1 MLLDA
6 LQAEHNITPLGDPC
20 LSKPITGYLCFHPIT
35 GYLCFSSNNRTSL
48 FSFFWTTSLEKIIE
62 CRDEKS
68 LGDYC
73 KKHIDPFRNSQENWR
88 VFYKLINQRLNR
100 VARVVESVQR
110 CQSDIAVITCFTD
123 GTGGLLVDEALAGLL
138 LCKFISD
145 VTSIV
150 NVIFVFIYDAISS
163 VYLK

>member
-1 MLLDA
+1 M
-6 LQAEHNITPLGDPC
+6 
-20 LSKPITGYLCFHPIT
+20 
-35 GYLCFSSNNRTSL
+35 
-48 FSFFWTTSLEKIIE
+48 
-62 CRDEKS
+62 
-68 LGDYC
+68 
-73 KKHIDPFRNSQENWR
+73 
-88 VFYKLINQRLNR
+88 
-100 VARVVESVQR
+100 
-110 CQSDIAVITCFTD
+110 ITCFTD